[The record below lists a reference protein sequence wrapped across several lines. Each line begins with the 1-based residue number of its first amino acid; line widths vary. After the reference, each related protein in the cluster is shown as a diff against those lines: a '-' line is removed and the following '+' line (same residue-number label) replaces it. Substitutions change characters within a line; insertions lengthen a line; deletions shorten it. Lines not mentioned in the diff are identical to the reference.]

1 MRFFSS
7 CAAGGQHRHRRGL
20 WHRVWGERLPPAAPV
35 VRPASALRL
44 YVCVGKHC
52 PGGRAV
58 LDALRA
64 AAAESGIVVEPCG
77 CLDLCEQGPVAIAL
91 PADARP
97 PRRGQP
103 GVVPLAR
110 YCQLTPEEA
119 PRIIAALQ
127 QRQN

>member
-7 CAAGGQHRHRRGL
+7 CAAGGRHHHRRGL
-20 WHRVWGERLPPAAPV
+20 WHRVWNRLTPA
-35 VRPASALRL
+35 PAALRL
-44 YVCVGKHC
+44 YACVGKHC

-64 AAAESGIVVEPCG
+64 AAADSGIVVEPCG

-91 PADARP
+91 PGDAPP
-97 PRRGQP
+97 PRRDRP
-103 GVVPLAR
+103 AVAPLAR
-110 YCQLTPEEA
+110 YCQLTPEDA